1 MTSTL
6 QRNQAAIKSQ
16 RRSLASQDTGDL
28 LGRDSVDGMGRPDDI
43 HQRLNFAKVQ
53 ECDLERKCRDRLSG
67 FEVIAVAHYNC
78 GCNEQEEST
87 RNE

>member
-1 MTSTL
+1 MSSTL
-6 QRNQAAIKSQ
+6 QRNQTAIKSQ
-16 RRSLASQDTGDL
+16 RRSLASQDIGDL
-28 LGRDSVDGMGRPDDI
+28 LGRDSVDGMGRTDDI

-53 ECDLERKCRDRLSG
+53 ECDLERKYKDLSG
-67 FEVIAVAHYNC
+67 LEVIAVTDYNC